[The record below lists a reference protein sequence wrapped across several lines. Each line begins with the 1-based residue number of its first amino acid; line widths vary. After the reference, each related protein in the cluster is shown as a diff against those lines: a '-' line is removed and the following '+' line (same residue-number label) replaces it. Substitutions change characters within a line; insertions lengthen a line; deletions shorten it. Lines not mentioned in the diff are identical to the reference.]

1 MVEGRRCLDAGAST
15 GGFTDVL
22 LRRGANEVVAVDVG
36 YGQLVWRLQT
46 DERVKLHDRTNVRT
60 LTPEAIGG
68 PVELIVADL
77 SFISLALVLPALTA
91 CAAPGADLVPM
102 VKPQFEVG
110 RERLGA
116 GGVVRD
122 LGHRADAVAGVV
134 RAAGLLGWGLT
145 GVVASPLPGPSG
157 NVEFFVHLRQDAPTD
172 DGATGGGS
180 AGDRRGCGEGWA
192 MTDRRMLLVAH
203 TGRSDISEIAD
214 TAAKKL
220 TAAGIDL
227 VSLSRESGELD
238 LAVFDPTAIDES
250 PIEIVLALGGD
261 GTLLRAAEHARP
273 LRAPVL
279 GINLGRV
286 GFLTEVDVDQLD
298 EALDA
303 IIDRRYRVSSRMTV
317 EVTVEHDG
325 NVIAVDWALNE
336 ISVEKGTRERILDV
350 VVEVDGHGVSAYG
363 CDGVLIA
370 TPTGSTA
377 YTFSAGGPVLWPGVD
392 ALLIAPS
399 NAHALFARS
408 LVVAPESTVTVHINP
423 DGPSAVL
430 ACDGRR
436 IHEVPPGA
444 RVHVRKG
451 EKPVT
456 LVRLND
462 RPFTDRLVRK
472 FKLPVHGWRDQ
483 RH

>member
-1 MVEGRRCLDAGAST
+1 
-15 GGFTDVL
+15 
-22 LRRGANEVVAVDVG
+22 
-36 YGQLVWRLQT
+36 
-46 DERVKLHDRTNVRT
+46 
-60 LTPEAIGG
+60 
-68 PVELIVADL
+68 
-77 SFISLALVLPALTA
+77 
-91 CAAPGADLVPM
+91 
-102 VKPQFEVG
+102 
-110 RERLGA
+110 
-116 GGVVRD
+116 
-122 LGHRADAVAGVV
+122 
-134 RAAGLLGWGLT
+134 
-145 GVVASPLPGPSG
+145 
-157 NVEFFVHLRQDAPTD
+157 
-172 DGATGGGS
+172 
-180 AGDRRGCGEGWA
+180 

-214 TAAKKL
+214 SAAKRL

-238 LAVFDPTAIDES
+238 LAVFDPTATDES
-250 PIEIVLALGGD
+250 PIEMVLALGGD
-261 GTLLRAAEHARP
+261 GTLLRAAEQARP

-303 IIDRRYRVSSRMTV
+303 IIDGRYRVSSRMTV

-451 EKPVT
+451 EMPVT

>member
-1 MVEGRRCLDAGAST
+1 
-15 GGFTDVL
+15 
-22 LRRGANEVVAVDVG
+22 
-36 YGQLVWRLQT
+36 
-46 DERVKLHDRTNVRT
+46 
-60 LTPEAIGG
+60 
-68 PVELIVADL
+68 
-77 SFISLALVLPALTA
+77 
-91 CAAPGADLVPM
+91 
-102 VKPQFEVG
+102 
-110 RERLGA
+110 
-116 GGVVRD
+116 
-122 LGHRADAVAGVV
+122 
-134 RAAGLLGWGLT
+134 
-145 GVVASPLPGPSG
+145 
-157 NVEFFVHLRQDAPTD
+157 
-172 DGATGGGS
+172 
-180 AGDRRGCGEGWA
+180 

-214 TAAKKL
+214 SAANKL
-220 TAAGIDL
+220 TEAGIEL
-227 VSLSRESGELD
+227 VSLSRESDELD
-238 LAVFDPTAIDES
+238 LARFDPTALDQG

-279 GINLGRV
+279 GVNLGRV
-286 GFLTEVDVDQLD
+286 GFLTEVDVDQID
-298 EALDA
+298 VALDA

-325 NVIAVDWALNE
+325 DVIAVDWALNE

-363 CDGVLIA
+363 CDGVLCA

-408 LVVAPESTVTVHINP
+408 LVVSPESTVTVHINP

-436 IHEVPPGA
+436 IHEIPPGA